1 MNKRLCRAGAAALG
15 LALLTGEQA
24 ERGGLRMEIGGAVML
39 ALLLLGA
46 ALLALGGALT
56 AGYEKSARASGTGS
70 DAGARKSTHITDT
83 V

>member
-1 MNKRLCRAGAAALG
+1 MG

-56 AGYEKSARASGTGS
+56 AGYAGYEKSARASDTGS
-70 DAGARKSTHITDT
+70 DARAHEGVPSE
-83 V
+83 